1 MTSRPTCGTCPHH
14 VRYRDSYGC
23 ARDTPRGVVVGDTLL
38 AAIPY
43 TPSDYPG
50 CQHHPDMPDW
60 VAQKRQPVQQPQS
73 RADWRSNSRPE
84 YPSQVEAVRSF
95 IGAPT
100 WQQAREKRERQ
111 AQSGQQQAAAPEQ
124 QAELEQWRRSF
135 VWHKDSTGRTWSLVI
150 VRNGSA
156 LSYVMPTDGDW
167 LVGRGGQRYPSRD
180 AAMRAAE
187 AAFGL
192 PKCRVDGEL

>member
-1 MTSRPTCGTCPHH
+1 MNRPTCGTCPHR
-14 VRYRDSYGC
+14 VNGSCFLQPAEWQDDG
-23 ARDTPRGVVVGDTLL
+23 L
-38 AAIPY
+38 A
-43 TPSDYPG
+43 PSVTETRPG

-60 VAQKRQPVQQPQS
+60 LAQQRPTAQPQQQS

-84 YPSQVEAVRSF
+84 YPSQVEAVRAF

-124 QAELEQWRRSF
+124 LAELEQWRKSI
-135 VWHKDSTGRTWSLVI
+135 VWHKDSAGRTWSLI
-150 VRNGSA
+150 VRTWTT
-156 LSYVMPTDGDW
+156 LSYVMTTDGEW
-167 LVGRGGQRYPSRD
+167 IVGGRGKRYPSRD

-187 AAFGL
+187 AAFEL
-192 PKCRVDGEL
+192 PKCRVEGEP

>member
-1 MTSRPTCGTCPHH
+1 MNRPTCGTCPH
-14 VRYRDSYGC
+14 R
-23 ARDTPRGVVVGDTLL
+23 VGIECFLL
-38 AAIPY
+38 PPECQDDGMAP
-43 TPSDYPG
+43 TVKETRPC

-60 VAQKRQPVQQPQS
+60 VAQQRQPVQQPQS

-84 YPSQVEAVRSF
+84 YPSQVEAVRAF

-111 AQSGQQQAAAPEQ
+111 AQAGPPQAATAEQ
-124 QAELEQWRRSF
+124 LAELEQWRKAL
-135 VWHKDSTGRTWSLVI
+135 VWHKDNTDRTWSLII
-150 VRNGSA
+150 VRTGKA
-156 LSYVMPTDGDW
+156 LAHVMLTNGDW
-167 LVGRGGQRYPSRD
+167 WIGVGRKQHPTRD

-192 PKCRVDGEL
+192 PPCRVEGEP

>member
-1 MTSRPTCGTCPHH
+1 MNRPTCGTCPHC
-14 VRYRDSYGC
+14 VNGACFLQPAEWQDADSGPPVSET
-23 ARDTPRGVVVGDTLL
+23 R
-38 AAIPY
+38 
-43 TPSDYPG
+43 PG

-60 VAQKRQPVQQPQS
+60 VAQQRQPVQQPQS

-124 QAELEQWRRSF
+124 LAELEQWRKEIAWSE
-135 VWHKDSTGRTWSLVI
+135 DSIANTWTLCVVRT
-150 VRNGSA
+150 A
-156 LSYVMPTDGDW
+156 KTLSYVMPAGGEW
-167 LVGRGGQRYPSRD
+167 LMSIDNQRYSSRD

-187 AAFGL
+187 AALGL
-192 PKCRVDGEL
+192 PKCRVDGEP

>member
-1 MTSRPTCGTCPHH
+1 MNRPTCGTCPHC
-14 VRYRDSYGC
+14 VNGACFLQPAEWQDADSGPPVSET
-23 ARDTPRGVVVGDTLL
+23 R
-38 AAIPY
+38 
-43 TPSDYPG
+43 PG

-60 VAQKRQPVQQPQS
+60 VAQQRQPVQQPQS

-124 QAELEQWRRSF
+124 LAELEQWRKEIAWF
-135 VWHKDSTGRTWSLVI
+135 EDSIANTWTLCVVRT
-150 VRNGSA
+150 A
-156 LSYVMPTDGDW
+156 KTLSYVMPAGCEW
-167 LVGRGGQRYPSRD
+167 LMSIDNQRYSSRD

-187 AAFGL
+187 AALGL
-192 PKCRVDGEL
+192 PKCRVEGEP